1 MVSGIP
7 NIIKDLSDDLKAR
20 VEAVIQLTEAREE
33 LEVKLA
39 EAKRDL
45 KRVHIALEAL
55 NGSPIP
61 IPADTETDPEP
72 HSGAATKEGSYVRPS
87 GPGTFVEPVVPS
99 PIPVPVQATDP
110 RPLCNSCGSG
120 RMNYT
125 SRTLNNGKVVTLWL
139 CSECRNERF

>member
-20 VEAVIQLTEAREE
+20 VEAVIQLTEQREE
-33 LEVKLA
+33 LDTKLA
-39 EAKRDL
+39 IAKRDL
-45 KRVHIALEAL
+45 RRVQIALEAL
-55 NGSPIP
+55 NGNAIP
-61 IPADTETDPEP
+61 LP
-72 HSGAATKEGSYVRPS
+72 
-87 GPGTFVEPVVPS
+87 PVVDDTPGDLVPLPS
-99 PIPVPVQATDP
+99 EVPPSRPVLPAPSQVVEDS

-125 SRTLNNGKVVTLWL
+125 SRTLKNGKTVTLWL